1 MEQASEE
8 DAKTHAVGID
18 LGTTYSC
25 VGALGTEMW
34 IFYMSIGQNLWK
46 INQAFEHVPPNE
58 LSAKVYKDGEVQ
70 IIANDQGNR
79 TTPSYVAWTEQE
91 RLLGDAAKN
100 QVASNPTNTVFDA
113 KRLIG
118 RRFDD
123 PVVQADLKLWPFRV
137 VSDGTKDDKPLIEVL
152 YQGVLKKF
160 HPEEISSMIL
170 TKMKTT
176 AEAYLGH
183 RVKDAV
189 ITVPAYFNDAQRQA
203 TKDAG
208 EIAGLRVLRIVNE
221 PTAAAIAYGLDKDS
235 TEAKKSEKETNI
247 LVFDMGGGTF
257 DVSVLAIQD
266 SVFEVKATAGD
277 PHLGGEDFD
286 NRILSHCIAD
296 FRRKFGVDPTR
307 NQRALRRLRT
317 QCERAK
323 RQLSTQ
329 TSVTIEVDSLHDGND
344 FSLRLSRAKFEE
356 LCMDYFKKAMEP
368 VEQCLKDSNLPQ
380 KAISDIVMVGGS
392 TRIPKVQEL
401 IKGHFGG
408 KELCKSINPDEAV
421 AYGAAVQAAIVSGQG
436 HEDVQNMLLL
446 DVAPLSLG
454 IETAGGMMQVLI
466 ERNSTVPTSK
476 SQDFTTFEDYQDHV
490 DISVYEGERAMVKDN
505 NFLGKFTL
513 KDIPKSLRGVPKI
526 QVTFTI
532 DTNGILQVSAED
544 AKSQKK
550 SEIQIANEKG
560 RLTQND
566 IQRMLQ
572 EAEQHKGEDE
582 ISRGDLLAKEELKVY
597 MQRFEKGFQDLDQSK
612 LQPKD
617 RERLEG
623 KLMDAQKWLETEG
636 LKAGK
641 PEFEAKQ
648 KELQAAINTVM
659 LRINRAQAEF
669 WDQQV
674 VQHEGEKSIADGG
687 FILQCGVDIRE
698 LIEEP
703 Q

>member
-1 MEQASEE
+1 
-8 DAKTHAVGID
+8 
-18 LGTTYSC
+18 
-25 VGALGTEMW
+25 
-34 IFYMSIGQNLWK
+34 
-46 INQAFEHVPPNE
+46 
-58 LSAKVYKDGEVQ
+58 
-70 IIANDQGNR
+70 
-79 TTPSYVAWTEQE
+79 
-91 RLLGDAAKN
+91 
-100 QVASNPTNTVFDA
+100 
-113 KRLIG
+113 
-118 RRFDD
+118 
-123 PVVQADLKLWPFRV
+123 
-137 VSDGTKDDKPLIEVL
+137 
-152 YQGVLKKF
+152 
-160 HPEEISSMIL
+160 
-170 TKMKTT
+170 
-176 AEAYLGH
+176 
-183 RVKDAV
+183 
-189 ITVPAYFNDAQRQA
+189 
-203 TKDAG
+203 
-208 EIAGLRVLRIVNE
+208 
-221 PTAAAIAYGLDKDS
+221 
-235 TEAKKSEKETNI
+235 ETNI

-286 NRILSHCIAD
+286 NRILSHCISD

-356 LCMDYFKKAMEP
+356 LCMDYFKKVMEP

-401 IKGHFGG
+401 IKGHFSG

-560 RLTQND
+560 RLSQND

-597 MQRFEKGFQDLDQSK
+597 MQRFEKGFKDIDESK
-612 LQPKD
+612 LLPKD

-623 KLMDAQKWLETEG
+623 KLSDAQKWLESEG

-687 FILQCGVDIRE
+687 FILQCGVDIRDLFE
-698 LIEEP
+698 DP

>member
-1 MEQASEE
+1 MRCHVLWLLGSFLVSFCCHAAMESSEE
-8 DAKTHAVGID
+8 KSYAVGID

-25 VGALGTEMW
+25 VG
-34 IFYMSIGQNLWK
+34 
-46 INQAFEHVPPNE
+46 
-58 LSAKVYKDGEVQ
+58 VYKDGEVQ

-79 TTPSYVAWTEQE
+79 TTPSYVAWSEQE

-100 QVASNPTNTVFDA
+100 QVASNPSNTVFDA

-123 PVVQADLKLWPFRV
+123 PVLQADLRLWPFKV
-137 VSDGTKDDKPLIEVL
+137 VSDGSKDDKPLIEVF
-152 YQGVLKKF
+152 YQGVTKQF

-170 TKMKTT
+170 TKMKQTG
-176 AEAYLGH
+176 EAYLGH
-183 RVKDAV
+183 RVREAV

-221 PTAAAIAYGLDKDS
+221 PTAAAIAYGLDRS
-235 TEAKKSEKETNI
+235 GEKETNI

-296 FRRKFGVDPTR
+296 FRRKFQSDPTR

-323 RQLSTQ
+323 RLLSTQ
-329 TSVTIEVDSLHDGND
+329 TSVTIEVDALHEGND

-356 LCMDYFKKAMEP
+356 LCLDYFKKAMEP
-368 VEQCLKDSNLPQ
+368 VEQCLKDSNLAQ
-380 KAISDIVMVGGS
+380 KAIKDIVMVGGS

-401 IKGHFGG
+401 IKAFFNG

-436 HEDVQNMLLL
+436 SEDVQNMLLL

-513 KDIPKSLRGVPKI
+513 KDIPKVLRGVPKI

-550 SEIQIANEKG
+550 SEIQISNEKG
-560 RLTQND
+560 RLSQTD

-572 EAEQHKGEDE
+572 EAEKYKGEDE
-582 ISRGDLLAKEELKVY
+582 ISKVDMLAKEELKVY
-597 MQRFEKGFQDLDQSK
+597 LQRFEKGIQEIFGFKCCVGGLRFSWEDLDATK
-612 LQPKD
+612 LQAQD
-617 RERLEG
+617 QERLEG
-623 KLMDAQKWLETEG
+623 KLADAYKWLENEG
-636 LKAGK
+636 LKAGTQLGVTCSCCCLRRASPSSK
-641 PEFEAKQ
+641 PS
-648 KELQAAINTVM
+648 
-659 LRINRAQAEF
+659 R
-669 WDQQV
+669 
-674 VQHEGEKSIADGG
+674 KSCR
-687 FILQCGVDIRE
+687 L
-698 LIEEP
+698 
-703 Q
+703 

>member
-1 MEQASEE
+1 MQPASEE
-8 DAKTHAVGID
+8 KSYAVGID

-25 VGALGTEMW
+25 VG
-34 IFYMSIGQNLWK
+34 
-46 INQAFEHVPPNE
+46 
-58 LSAKVYKDGEVQ
+58 VYKDGEVQ

-123 PVVQADLKLWPFRV
+123 PIVQADLKLWPFKV
-137 VSDGTKDDKPLIEVL
+137 VSDGTKDDKPLIEIF
-152 YQGVLKKF
+152 YQGVAKKF

-170 TKMKTT
+170 TKMKQT

-183 RVKDAV
+183 RVREAV

-221 PTAAAIAYGLDKDS
+221 PTAAAIAYGLDKS
-235 TEAKKSEKETNI
+235 TSAQKETHI

-257 DVSVLAIQD
+257 DVSVLAIQE

-296 FRRKFGVDPTR
+296 FRRKYQSDPTR
-307 NQRALRRLRT
+307 NQRAVRRLRT

-323 RQLSTQ
+323 RLLSTQ
-329 TSVTIEVDSLHDGND
+329 TSVTIEVDSLHEGND
-344 FSLRLSRAKFEE
+344 FSIRLSRAKFEE
-356 LCMDYFKKAMEP
+356 LCLDYFKKAMEP

-401 IKGHFGG
+401 IKAFFHG

-421 AYGAAVQAAIVSGQG
+421 AYGAAVQAAIVSGHG
-436 HEDVQNMLLL
+436 SEEVQNMLLL

-544 AKSQKK
+544 AKSNKK

-566 IQRMLQ
+566 IQKMLQ
-572 EAEQHKGEDE
+572 EAEKYKGEDE
-582 ISRGDLLAKEELKVY
+582 ISKGDMLAKEELKVY
-597 MQRFEKGFQDLDQSK
+597 FQRFDKGIQDLDASK
-612 LQPKD
+612 LQEQD
-617 RERLEG
+617 RERLE
-623 KLMDAQKWLETEG
+623 K
-636 LKAGK
+636 
-641 PEFEAKQ
+641 
-648 KELQAAINTVM
+648 
-659 LRINRAQAEF
+659 
-669 WDQQV
+669 
-674 VQHEGEKSIADGG
+674 KSWQMRTTG
-687 FILQCGVDIRE
+687 
-698 LIEEP
+698 
-703 Q
+703 

>member
-1 MEQASEE
+1 MQTASEE

-25 VGALGTEMW
+25 VG
-34 IFYMSIGQNLWK
+34 
-46 INQAFEHVPPNE
+46 
-58 LSAKVYKDGEVQ
+58 VYKDGEVQ

-123 PVVQADLKLWPFRV
+123 PIVQADLKLWPFRV

-152 YQGVLKKF
+152 YQNVVKKF

-208 EIAGLRVLRIVNE
+208 EIAGMRVLRIVNE

-235 TEAKKSEKETNI
+235 AEGKKPDKETNI

-296 FRRKFGVDPTR
+296 FRRKFGADPTR

-356 LCMDYFKKAMEP
+356 LCLDYFKKAMEP

-566 IQRMLQ
+566 IQRMLV

-582 ISRGDLLAKEELKVY
+582 ISRSDLLAKEELKVY
-597 MQRFEKGFQDLDQSK
+597 MQRFEKGFQDLDESK
-612 LQPKD
+612 LLPKD

-623 KLMDAQKWLETEG
+623 KLTDAQKWLETEG

-687 FILQCGVDIRE
+687 FILQCGVDIRD
-698 LIEEP
+698 LIEDP

>member
-1 MEQASEE
+1 MAEAAVDEEQTSYAI
-8 DAKTHAVGID
+8 GID

-25 VGALGTEMW
+25 VG
-34 IFYMSIGQNLWK
+34 
-46 INQAFEHVPPNE
+46 
-58 LSAKVYKDGEVQ
+58 VYKDGEVQ

-79 TTPSYVAWTEQE
+79 TTPSYVAWTETE

-123 PVVQADLKLWPFRV
+123 PVVQADIKLWPFKV
-137 VSDGTKDDKPLIEVL
+137 VSDGSKDDKPLIEVFF
-152 YQGVLKKF
+152 QGVAKKF
-160 HPEEISSMIL
+160 HPEEISSMVL
-170 TKMKTT
+170 VKMKQT
-176 AEAYLGH
+176 AEAYLGR
-183 RVKDAV
+183 RVRDAV
-189 ITVPAYFNDAQRQA
+189 VTVPAYFSDSQRQA

-208 EIAGLRVLRIVNE
+208 EIAGLKVARIVNE
-221 PTAAAIAYGLDKDS
+221 PTAAAIAYGLDKAAADAK
-235 TEAKKSEKETNI
+235 AKKGKTDEETNI

-257 DVSVLAIQD
+257 DVSVLTIQD
-266 SVFEVKATAGD
+266 AVFEVRATAGD

-286 NRILSHCIAD
+286 NRILSHCISD
-296 FRRKFGVDPTR
+296 FRRKHGSDPTR

-329 TSVTIEVDSLHDGND
+329 TSVTIEIDSLHDGCD

-356 LCMDYFKKAMEP
+356 LCLDYFKKAMEP
-368 VEQCLKDSNLPQ
+368 VEQCLKDSNLSQ
-380 KAISDIVMVGGS
+380 NRISEIVMVGGS

-401 IKGHFGG
+401 IKAHFNG

-421 AYGAAVQAAIVSGQG
+421 AYGAAVQAAIVSGTG
-436 HEDVQNMLLL
+436 SEEVENMLLL

-454 IETAGGMMQVLI
+454 IETAGGMMQTLI

-490 DISVYEGERAMVKDN
+490 DISVYEGERGMVKDN

-513 KDIPKSLRGVPKI
+513 KEIPKSLRGVPKI
-526 QVTFTI
+526 SVTFTI
-532 DTNGILQVSAED
+532 DTNGILHVTAED
-544 AKSQKK
+544 ALAKKK
-550 SEIQIANEKG
+550 SEIQISNEKG
-560 RLTQND
+560 RLTQAE
-566 IQRMLQ
+566 IEKMLQ
-572 EAEQHKGEDE
+572 DAEKYKGEDA
-582 ISRGDLLAKEELKVY
+582 ISRNDLLAKESLKAY
-597 MQRFEKGFQDLDQSK
+597 MQRLEQALLDLDTAK

-617 RERLEG
+617 RALLEG
-623 KLMDAQKWLETEG
+623 KLSAAGQWLEAPEG

-641 PEFEAKQ
+641 EEFEAKQ
-648 KELQAAINTVM
+648 KELESAMNAVM
-659 LRINRAQAEF
+659 LRINRSENEF
-669 WDQQV
+669 WNQIEK
-674 VQHEGEKSIADGG
+674 HEGEKTIAEGG
-687 FILQCGVDIRE
+687 YLLGCGVDIRD
-698 LIEEP
+698 LIEEC

>member
-1 MEQASEE
+1 MTGPPE
-8 DAKTHAVGID
+8 DSSQQKSYAIGID

-25 VGALGTEMW
+25 VG
-34 IFYMSIGQNLWK
+34 
-46 INQAFEHVPPNE
+46 
-58 LSAKVYKDGEVQ
+58 VYRDGEVQ

-79 TTPSYVAWTEQE
+79 TTPSYVAWTDQE

-100 QVASNPTNTVFDA
+100 QVANNPTNTVFDA

-118 RRFDD
+118 RTFAD
-123 PVVQADLKLWPFRV
+123 PVVQADVKLWPFRV
-137 VSDGTKDDKPLIEVL
+137 VSDGTKDDKPMIEVN
-152 YQGVLKKF
+152 YQGVTKQF

-170 TKMKTT
+170 TKMKQT
-176 AEAYLGH
+176 AEAFLGQ
-183 RVKDAV
+183 RVRDAV
-189 ITVPAYFNDAQRQA
+189 VTVPAYFNDSQRQA

-208 EIAGLRVLRIVNE
+208 EIAGLRVSRIVNE
-221 PTAAAIAYGLDKDS
+221 PTAAAIAYGLD
-235 TEAKKSEKETNI
+235 AQKKSGQETNI

-257 DVSVLAIQD
+257 DVSVLSIQD
-266 SVFEVKATAGD
+266 AVFEVRATAGD

-286 NRILSHCIAD
+286 NRILSHCISE
-296 FRRKFGVDPTR
+296 FRRKHGSDPTR

-329 TSVTIEVDSLHDGND
+329 TSVTIEIDSLHDGND

-368 VEQCLKDSNLPQ
+368 VEQCLKDSNMPQ
-380 KAISDIVMVGGS
+380 SKIAEIVMVGGS

-401 IKGHFGG
+401 IKAYFNG

-436 HEDVQNMLLL
+436 TEDVQNMLLL

-476 SQDFTTFEDYQDHV
+476 SQDFTTFEDHQDYV
-490 DISVYEGERAMVKDN
+490 DISVYEGERGMVKDN

-513 KDIPKSLRGVPKI
+513 KDIPKQLRGVPKI

-550 SEIQIANEKG
+550 SVIAISNEKG
-560 RLTQND
+560 RLSQVE
-566 IQRMLQ
+566 IQKMLL
-572 EAEQHKGEDE
+572 EAEKYKGEDE
-582 ISRGDLLAKEELKVY
+582 ISKGDVAAKEALKVY
-597 MQRFEKGFQDLDQSK
+597 MKRLEKALFDIDEK
-612 LQPKD
+612 KMEKKD

-623 KLMDAQKWLETEG
+623 KLQEAEKWLEKDG
-636 LKAGK
+636 LKVGK
-641 PEFEAKQ
+641 EEFEAKQ
-648 KELQAAINTVM
+648 KELEAAMNTVM
-659 LRINRAQAEF
+659 MRISRAQSEF

-674 VQHEGEKSIADGG
+674 TLHEGEKLIKDGG
-687 FILQCGVDIRE
+687 FLLECGVDIRE

>member
-1 MEQASEE
+1 MQPAPDE

-25 VGALGTEMW
+25 VG
-34 IFYMSIGQNLWK
+34 
-46 INQAFEHVPPNE
+46 
-58 LSAKVYKDGEVQ
+58 VYKDGEVQ

-123 PVVQADLKLWPFRV
+123 PIVQADLKLWPFRV

-152 YQGVLKKF
+152 YQNVVKKF

-208 EIAGLRVLRIVNE
+208 EIAGMRVLRIVNE

-235 TEAKKSEKETNI
+235 AEGKKPDKETNI

-296 FRRKFGVDPTR
+296 FRRKFGADPTR

-356 LCMDYFKKAMEP
+356 LCLDYFKKAMEP

-544 AKSQKK
+544 AKSHKK

-566 IQRMLQ
+566 IQRMLV

-582 ISRGDLLAKEELKVY
+582 ISRSDLLAKEELKVY
-597 MQRFEKGFQDLDQSK
+597 MQRFEKGFQDLDESK
-612 LQPKD
+612 LLPKD

-623 KLMDAQKWLETEG
+623 KLTDAQKWLETEG

-659 LRINRAQAEF
+659 LRINRSQAEF

-687 FILQCGVDIRE
+687 FILQCGVDIRD
-698 LIEEP
+698 LIEDP